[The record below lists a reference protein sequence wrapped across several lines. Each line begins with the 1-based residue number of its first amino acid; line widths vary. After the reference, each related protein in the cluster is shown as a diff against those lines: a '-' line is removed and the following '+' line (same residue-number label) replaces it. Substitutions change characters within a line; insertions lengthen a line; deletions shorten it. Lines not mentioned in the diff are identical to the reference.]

1 MFFRNYKKVIF
12 VVALLALALI
22 LLSYSL
28 KHETGTG
35 FVKKVVLEA
44 AAPVHNVLI
53 LSVKSVSDAWFRYV
67 FLVGLQ
73 QDNRD
78 LKKKIDELKAELI
91 LYQEGFLESQ
101 RLKKLLALKDSYKY
115 NFIAAQVIA
124 KEPAALSRI
133 IMINKG
139 SAHGLKAGM
148 PVIAPPGLVGRLTD
162 VSWHA
167 SKVLLFIDESS
178 NIDAILQGSRTQG
191 IIRGVGS
198 RGCELRYVL
207 KNQDVKEGEVV
218 VSSGIGGVFPKG
230 IMIGVVS
237 GVAKHDT
244 GLFLKI
250 SVTPFVDFSKLEEVL
265 ILSTDEEGSKQP

>member
-1 MFFRNYKKVIF
+1 MFLRNYKTVIF
-12 VVALLALALI
+12 VIAFLALALI

-28 KHETGTG
+28 KHGTGTG
-35 FVKKVVLEA
+35 FVKKIVLEA
-44 AAPVHNVLI
+44 AAPVHNILI

-73 QDNRD
+73 QDNID
-78 LKKKIDELKAELI
+78 LKKKINELKAELI
-91 LYQEGFLESQ
+91 LYQEGYLESQ
-101 RLKKLLALKDSYKY
+101 RLKKLLSLKDTYSYH
-115 NFIAAQVIA
+115 FISAQVIA

-139 SAHGLKAGM
+139 SAHGLKTGM

-162 VSWHA
+162 VSWHV

-178 NIDAILQGSRTQG
+178 NIDAILQGPRTQG
-191 IIRGVGS
+191 IIRGAGS
-198 RGCELRYVL
+198 RGCELRYIL

-230 IMIGVVS
+230 LLIGVVR
-237 GVAKHDT
+237 GVVKHDT
-244 GLFLKI
+244 GLFLNI
-250 SVTPFVDFSKLEEVL
+250 NVTPFVDFSKLEEIL
-265 ILSTDEEGSKQP
+265 ILASEENEIK

>member
-1 MFFRNYKKVIF
+1 MFLRNYKTAIF
-12 VVALLALALI
+12 VIALLALALI

-35 FVKKVVLEA
+35 FVKKIVLEV
-44 AAPVHNVLI
+44 AAPVHKALI
-53 LSVKSVSDAWFRYV
+53 RSAKSVSDAWLRYV

-91 LYQEGFLESQ
+91 LYHEGYLESQ
-101 RLKKLLALKDSYKY
+101 RLKKLLALKDSYNY
-115 NFIAAQVIA
+115 HFIAAQVIA

-162 VSWHA
+162 VSWHV

-178 NIDAILQGSRTQG
+178 NIDAILQGPRTQG

-198 RGCELRYVL
+198 RGCELRYIL

-230 IMIGVVS
+230 LMIGVVS
-237 GVAKHDT
+237 GVVKHDI

-250 SVTPFVDFSKLEEVL
+250 KVTPFVDFSKLEEVL
-265 ILSTDEEGSKQP
+265 ILSMDEEENK

>member
-1 MFFRNYKKVIF
+1 MFLRNYKTVIF
-12 VVALLALALI
+12 VIALLALALI

-44 AAPVHNVLI
+44 STPVHNILI
-53 LSVKSVSDAWFRYV
+53 LSVKSVSDAWLRYV

-73 QDNRD
+73 QENRD
-78 LKKKIDELKAELI
+78 LKKRINELNAELI
-91 LYQEGFLESQ
+91 LYQEGYLESQ
-101 RLKKLLALKDSYKY
+101 RLKKLLSLKDSYNY

-139 SAHGLKAGM
+139 SAHGLKSGM

-162 VSWHA
+162 VSWHV

-178 NIDAILQGSRTQG
+178 NIDAILQGPRTQG
-191 IIRGVGS
+191 IIRGLGS

-207 KNQDVKEGEVV
+207 KNQDVKEGEVIM
-218 VSSGIGGVFPKG
+218 SSGIGGVFPKG
-230 IMIGVVS
+230 LLIGVVS
-237 GVAKHDT
+237 GVVKHDT

-250 SVTPFVDFSKLEEVL
+250 NVNPFVDFSKLEEVL
-265 ILSTDEEGSKQP
+265 ILSTDEEENK

>member
-1 MFFRNYKKVIF
+1 MFLRNYKTVIF
-12 VVALLALALI
+12 VIALLALALI
-22 LLSYSL
+22 LISYSL

-35 FVKKVVLEA
+35 FVKKIVLEVA
-44 AAPVHNVLI
+44 SPVHNILI
-53 LSVKSVSDAWFRYV
+53 LSAKSVSDAWLRYV
-67 FLVGLQ
+67 FLIGLQ
-73 QDNRD
+73 QDNKD

-91 LYQEGFLESQ
+91 LYQEGYLESQ

-115 NFIAAQVIA
+115 QFIAAQVIA

-139 SAHGLKAGM
+139 SANGLKAGM

-162 VSWHA
+162 VSWHV

-178 NIDAILQGSRTQG
+178 NIDAILQGPRTQG
-191 IIRGVGS
+191 IIRGAGS
-198 RGCELRYVL
+198 RGCELRYIL

-230 IMIGVVS
+230 LLRGVVS
-237 GVAKHDT
+237 GVVKHDT

-250 SVTPFVDFSKLEEVL
+250 NVTPFVDFSKLEEVL
-265 ILSTDEEGSKQP
+265 ILSTDEEENK